1 MNNIQTH
8 TRLRSCANIEAR
20 ENKIKICSFGE
31 KHQDNVAKL
40 VVSTKSAICNEC
52 IELCY
57 EIIEDDKNQNK
68 KNR

>member
-1 MNNIQTH
+1 MG
-8 TRLRSCANIEAR
+8 
-20 ENKIKICSFGE
+20 NKIKICSFCE